1 MAVITIPG
9 MFLTGDHASRPAATA
24 VGSGS
29 LYSCTDHSL
38 IYQSDGS
45 SWSTWATLGSGGG
58 GAPDDAEYI
67 VAAANGDLSAEVVRP
82 ELKDN
87 ATAGTPIDFTS
98 PTLDT
103 SVTRNAVADMQ
114 GRFNFPANTTSYAD
128 VASAIGT
135 GDFDLRCRIT
145 SVHPGVG
152 SGNTGLL
159 SLLFAVTD
167 SSRTATTKLC
177 MKTYGMQAAAA
188 APYICAQIGNSE
200 AGAVVRPSRSPYL
213 FRMTRSGTTVTYF
226 ASFNEGITWTQLHS
240 ASSSLDIARVA
251 LIGVSNVATQTVEA
265 MLHWVRSV

>member
-1 MAVITIPG
+1 MAVITVPG
-9 MFLTGDHASRPAATA
+9 MFLTGDHASRPAASA
-24 VGSGS
+24 VGGGS
-29 LYSCTDHSL
+29 LYSCTDHDL
-38 IYQSDGS
+38 IYQSDTS
-45 SWSTWATLGSGGG
+45 SWTTWATLTPGGS
-58 GAPDDAEYI
+58 GAPDDAEY
-67 VAAANGDLSAEVVRP
+67 VTYAANASLSAEVVRP
-82 ELKDN
+82 ELRDN

-128 VASAIGT
+128 VASSIGT

-177 MKTYGMQAAAA
+177 IKTYGMQAAAA
-188 APYICAQIGNSE
+188 APYICAQVGNTE
-200 AGAVVRPSRSPYL
+200 AGAVVRPARAPYM
-213 FRMTRSGTTVTYF
+213 FRMTRSGTSVTYY
-226 ASFNEGITWTQLHS
+226 ASFNEGVTWTQLHS
-240 ASSSLDIARVA
+240 ATSSLDIAKVA
-251 LIGVSNVATQTVEA
+251 LIGVSNVTTQTVEA